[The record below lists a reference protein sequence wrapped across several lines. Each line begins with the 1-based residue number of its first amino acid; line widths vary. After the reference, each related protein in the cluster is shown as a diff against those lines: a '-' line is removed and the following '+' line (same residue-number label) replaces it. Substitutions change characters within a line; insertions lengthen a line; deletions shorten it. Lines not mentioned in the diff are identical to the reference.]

1 MSQASQ
7 EISTM
12 HMTGY
17 DLRARE
23 FVKFVIA
30 IYLLVKNICRSFQ
43 SGESQTLDSSK
54 ERKKKKKKPVCFDCK
69 GQRCLKV
76 F

>member
-12 HMTGY
+12 HITGY
-17 DLRARE
+17 DLRARK
-23 FVKFVIA
+23 FVKFVLA
-30 IYLLVKNICRSFQ
+30 IYLLVKTIYRNFQ
-43 SGESQTLDSSK
+43 SGESQALDSSK